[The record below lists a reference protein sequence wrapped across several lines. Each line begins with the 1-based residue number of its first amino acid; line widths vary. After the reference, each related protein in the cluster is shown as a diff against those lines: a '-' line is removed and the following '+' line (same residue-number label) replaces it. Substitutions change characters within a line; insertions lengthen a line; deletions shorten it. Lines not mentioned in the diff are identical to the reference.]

1 MKSNLLKRLTC
12 CLAACALMGTALT
25 GCGGNGNDNSSSA
38 DASGDGQSVSE
49 ETPKYDTLN
58 VGVIVTTVGI
68 PAQYA
73 KDMGYFEEEGLDVN
87 IIVFPTGNPLNEAIA
102 AKQIDIGCSGF
113 ASIYSLANGDSKW
126 IADINTTGGMG
137 IFARADSPIAQQKG
151 NVAAHPDMLGSADTI
166 KGAKILGP
174 LGTSAQFATEGYISQ
189 FGLSGDDVEQVHMEF
204 APAYQAFLAGEGDL
218 ISSTIPFT
226 YDAPDQGLVKVASFE
241 DATNVGLVDGCFAR
255 TEVLKNRREEV
266 VKFLKVLVRAMD
278 ELASDDQLRFDY
290 CMDKFHENGQEFT
303 DENMNHEIEDRLFIT
318 SEWLQKSDYIYAECM
333 EPVSQFLL
341 NIGKLTDQNQPNV
354 SKALDPSLLEEATGL
369 TITRPS
375 N

>member
-1 MKSNLLKRLTC
+1 MKSNLLKRLAC
-12 CLAACALMGTALT
+12 CLTACALMAAALT
-25 GCGGNGNDNSSSA
+25 GCGGNNGSGS
-38 DASGDGQSVSE
+38 SGDPSGSSQSNSG

-73 KDMGYFEEEGLDVN
+73 MDKGYFAEEGLDVN
-87 IIVFPTGNPLNEAIA
+87 IIVFPTGAPLNEAIA

-113 ASIYSLANGDSKW
+113 ATIYSLANGDCKW

-137 IFARADSPIAQQKG
+137 LFARADSPIAQQKG
-151 NVAAHPDMLGSADTI
+151 NVSDHPDMLGSADTL

-189 FGLSGDDVEQVHMEF
+189 FGLSDQDVEQVHMEF

-218 ISSTIPFT
+218 IS
-226 YDAPDQGLVKVASFE
+226 
-241 DATNVGLVDGCFAR
+241 GCFAR
-255 TEVLKNRREEV
+255 TEVVENRREEV

-278 ELASDDQLRFDY
+278 ELAGDDQLRFDY

-318 SEWLQKSDYIYAECM
+318 SEWLKKSDYIYAECM

-341 NIGKLTDQNQPNV
+341 GIGKLTDQNQPNV
-354 SKALDPSLLEEATGL
+354 SKSLDASLLEEVKVTM
-369 TITRPS
+369 PS

>member
-1 MKSNLLKRLTC
+1 MKSNLLKRLAC
-12 CLAACALMGTALT
+12 CLTACALMAAALT
-25 GCGGNGNDNSSSA
+25 GCGGNNGSGS
-38 DASGDGQSVSE
+38 SGDPSGSSQSNSG

-73 KDMGYFEEEGLDVN
+73 MDKGYFAEEGLDVN
-87 IIVFPTGNPLNEAIA
+87 IIVFPTGAPLNEAIA

-113 ASIYSLANGDSKW
+113 ATIYSLANGDCKW

-137 IFARADSPIAQQKG
+137 LFARADSPIAQQKG
-151 NVAAHPDMLGSADTI
+151 NVSDHPDMLGSADTL

-189 FGLSGDDVEQVHMEF
+189 FGLSDQDVEQVHMEF

-226 YDAPDQGLVKVASFE
+226 YDAPSQGLVKVASFE
-241 DATNVGLVDGCFAR
+241 EATNVGLVDGCFAR
-255 TEVLKNRREEV
+255 TEVVENRREEV

-278 ELASDDQLRFDY
+278 ELAGDDQLRFDY

-318 SEWLQKSDYIYAECM
+318 SEWLKKSDYIYAECM

-341 NIGKLTDQNQPNV
+341 GIGKLTDQNQPNV
-354 SKALDPSLLEEATGL
+354 SKSLDASLLEEATGVKV
-369 TITRPS
+369 TMPS